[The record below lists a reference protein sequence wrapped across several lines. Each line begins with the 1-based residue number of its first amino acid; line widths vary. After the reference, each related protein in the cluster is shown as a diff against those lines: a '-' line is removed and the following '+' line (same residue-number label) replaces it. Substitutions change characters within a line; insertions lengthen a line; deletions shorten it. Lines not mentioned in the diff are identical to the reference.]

1 MRRVIY
7 LFITACFMTVSS
19 CSERAGKENI
29 AGEDTVEELPAESI
43 YNLDGEWHSQN
54 GDTLQLAKL
63 RGKIPVVA
71 MVFTGCEFACP
82 KIISDI
88 QNIEKQVPAD
98 KKDDVR
104 FVLVSFDSDRDN
116 PEKLKKYAKEMKLDD
131 KWLLLHGDENTV
143 RELSMLLNVK
153 YKKQPN
159 GDFTHSNELTL
170 LDRDGVQVKQ
180 VSGLGMENKEM
191 VAKLKSL

>member
-1 MRRVIY
+1 
-7 LFITACFMTVSS
+7 MTVSS